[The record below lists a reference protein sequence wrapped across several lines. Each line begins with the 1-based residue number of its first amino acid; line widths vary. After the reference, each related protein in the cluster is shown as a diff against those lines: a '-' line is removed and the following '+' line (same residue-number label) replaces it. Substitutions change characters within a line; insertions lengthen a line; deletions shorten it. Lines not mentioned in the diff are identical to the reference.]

1 MKKLISLELEGLP
14 PTVNN
19 MYRNV
24 GHRRYKTLRSKKYQE
39 RVTELLS
46 QEWKKKKPCRKA
58 IEFRIKFRTKD
69 RRKWDI
75 DNRVKALQDCLSMAG
90 IIKDDSQIEV
100 LHVER
105 EKGNK
110 TTTYIEVISDDI
122 SEGVS
127 GGTKTMEDKQQ
138 SREKANK
145 AVWRRRKS
153 ARTLREDTK

>member
-14 PTVNN
+14 PTVNS

-24 GHRRYKTLRSKKYQE
+24 GCRRYKTLKSKKYQE

-69 RRKWDI
+69 RRHWDI

-105 EKGNK
+105 EKGNR
-110 TTTYIEVISDDI
+110 TTTYIEVISDDK
-122 SEGVS
+122 SEGLSERTEALEREV
-127 GGTKTMEDKQQ
+127 Q
-138 SREKANK
+138 SRRNANK
-145 AVWRRRKS
+145 AVRRK
-153 ARTLREDTK
+153 